1 MTTQKQVSTDEARCV
16 MESCKR
22 PYKAKGYCN
31 VHYRQWRQG
40 KLKKTRYKTCSQE
53 ECLKKVHLHSLCE
66 EHYKT
71 LWGAKPA
78 KVPAQQEAK
87 AAEEASAPEG
97 SQATAPE
104 PPPSRRYATL
114 PSKGLSS
121 SL

>member
-22 PYKAKGYCN
+22 PYRAKGYCN

-78 KVPAQQEAK
+78 KVTAEEAK
-87 AAEEASAPEG
+87 ADAGGAPEG
-97 SQATAPE
+97 VQAAVQEVAPVE
-104 PPPSRRYATL
+104 A
-114 PSKGLSS
+114 KEEKKE
-121 SL
+121 